1 MKTINFIILLL
12 LVCLPLSLLAADS
25 PAKSSQASAINS
37 IAQILIGLN
46 HQPSKEQKQSLQQI
60 IDDQAVSGNTRN
72 LAAVL
77 AKINHKP
84 AKADKMLLDMV
95 VSDKNATAKEQNIAK
110 ILRNLD
116 HQASNEEKQTLQQ
129 MVMTEE

>member
-1 MKTINFIILLL
+1 MKDIEGN
-12 LVCLPLSLLAADS
+12 VVNWAMVNSAKLSKERARTES
-25 PAKSSQASAINS
+25 
-37 IAQILIGLN
+37 LN
-46 HQPSKEQKQSLQQI
+46 KLMWKVFPSKEQKQSLQQI

-116 HQASNEEKQTLQQ
+116 HQANNEEKQTLQQ